1 MKKESKKTED
11 KQWSDIQNN
20 IIVLYN
26 DGKSELVEK
35 ALIKKN
41 GIIIGYLNDDLVFIE
56 TGFIPMDNIKSIR
69 FGEKN
74 RSKGKENQL

>member
-41 GIIIGYLNDDLVFIE
+41 VIII
-56 TGFIPMDNIKSIR
+56 
-69 FGEKN
+69 
-74 RSKGKENQL
+74 